1 MSTGPGGSWQGRVF
15 GAVVL
20 LLAVAIGT
28 RVAGELLRPLVPG
41 LVALAVLGAVFSL
54 LFGRMRG

>member
-1 MSTGPGGSWQGRVF
+1 MSNGPNRNWLGRILS
-15 GAVVL
+15 AVVL
-20 LLAVAIGT
+20 LLVVAIGT

-41 LVALAVLGAVFSL
+41 LILLAVLGVVFSL